1 MATKIKQETKK
12 RILDYLQKHKGA
24 DLASVY
30 FLFLEENYD
39 IHPVVALN
47 TRTIFPKG
55 SDALAFLEKGGH
67 IWKETLIKVSFD
79 KAPVNAETTRIYL
92 CPFTGKVFGNN
103 THPNPQDAIYD
114 WVSNC
119 ESNSELTDGLPSKRF
134 MVSDD
139 PEMIKSYITPPKK
152 TIEKRVF
159 SSAGNGKLYNT
170 KEAVIADFTANYLKP
185 LSLLEVQNQNR
196 FELHETLLAF
206 LQEQLDESKVTAFV
220 EALGED
226 EKFHSAIALWTSEA
240 E

>member
-1 MATKIKQETKK
+1 MAIDIKQQTKK
-12 RILDYLQKHKGA
+12 RLLEYLQKHKEA

-30 FLFLEENYD
+30 FLFLEEHFD

-47 TRTIFPKG
+47 TRTIFPKT
-55 SDALAFLEKGGH
+55 SEALAFLEKGGH
-67 IWKETLIKVSFD
+67 IWKETQIKVSFD
-79 KAPVNAETTRIYL
+79 KAPVNAETTRIYI

-119 ESNSELTDGLPSKRF
+119 VENEELSEGLPSKRF
-134 MVSDD
+134 FVSDD

-152 TIEKRVF
+152 TLEKRVF

-170 KEAVIADFTANYLKP
+170 KEAVVEDFKSHYLKP

-206 LQEQLDESKVTAFV
+206 LQEQLDESKITAFV
-220 EALGED
+220 ESLGED
-226 EKFHSAIALWTSEA
+226 ERFHKAIALWTAEA
-240 E
+240 